1 MRSSDWSTNE
11 ISQST
16 VRELRRTM
24 RELMKVP
31 HSEIKAAPD
40 AEKAHHAKRKTMTI
54 DNSLVFDITD
64 ITNIQFECKKC
75 KARCAASLSDWKM
88 VVTHC
93 PNCRELWL

>member
-1 MRSSDWSTNE
+1 
-11 ISQST
+11 
-16 VRELRRTM
+16 
-24 RELMKVP
+24 
-31 HSEIKAAPD
+31 
-40 AEKAHHAKRKTMTI
+40 MTI

-93 PNCRELWL
+93 PNCREPWLKSEGNLLQHVQWLRDTMAELAKPNKDNEFRIRFEVKNASVRASDGKD